1 MVILR
6 QVGSVSFLHTYFK
19 IIAQLVCILKQIQQQ
34 QLCQSVPY
42 KVAYNHLEGCVR
54 KILLL
59 IIRDWFIVIYKVI
72 NLFRILKLHD
82 QNFKI
87 IIIIIVVNLLFDNY
101 EYKELEK

>member
-19 IIAQLVCILKQIQQQ
+19 IIAQLVCRLKQIQQQ

-54 KILLL
+54 KIWLL
-59 IIRDWFIVIYKVI
+59 IIRVWFIVIYKVI
-72 NLFRILKLHD
+72 NLFRILKLHG
-82 QNFKI
+82 QNLKI

-101 EYKELEK
+101 EYEELEK